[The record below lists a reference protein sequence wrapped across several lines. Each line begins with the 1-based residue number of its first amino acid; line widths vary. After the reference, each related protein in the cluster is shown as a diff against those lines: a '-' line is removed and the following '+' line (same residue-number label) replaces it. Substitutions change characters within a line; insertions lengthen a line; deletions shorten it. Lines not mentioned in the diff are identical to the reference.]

1 MQYKRNNSANE
12 RRKDEAKREDWSDL
26 FTKRFFRD
34 FLLRTLDNVNALPA
48 QIMCGFCVTCIKV
61 LKHVYN

>member
-26 FTKRFFRD
+26 FTKRVFRD
-34 FLLRTLDNVNALPA
+34 FLLRTLDNVNSLSAG
-48 QIMCGFCVTCIKV
+48 IMWRI
-61 LKHVYN
+61 LRHVH